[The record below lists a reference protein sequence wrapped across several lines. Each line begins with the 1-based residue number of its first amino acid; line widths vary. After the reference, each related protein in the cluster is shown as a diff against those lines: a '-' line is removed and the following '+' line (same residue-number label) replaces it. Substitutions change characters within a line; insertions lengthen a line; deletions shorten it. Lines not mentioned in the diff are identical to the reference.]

1 MSEMFQSYEQDF
13 VRLLNK
19 ARTTV
24 SSFPADPA
32 QKERMVVDIKRELAE
47 AEKCVRLMQLRQME
61 IEVSMMPVASRSHLQ
76 ITVRKY
82 REDIDKMNREIRGQ
96 EREISDKRNYN
107 TLMGSRIDAVTSMQD
122 SNPRNAK
129 LLGAQQMMIDQGL
142 KLDQGKRLALEAE
155 GVAIDTMNN
164 LKMQREQIYRT
175 SNNVR
180 EIGENLGKSN
190 RLITTMTRRAMTNK
204 LTMIGIIAL
213 LVLAICVVFYL
224 KIS

>member
-1 MSEMFQSYEQDF
+1 
-13 VRLLNK
+13 
-19 ARTTV
+19 
-24 SSFPADPA
+24 
-32 QKERMVVDIKRELAE
+32 
-47 AEKCVRLMQLRQME
+47 
-61 IEVSMMPVASRSHLQ
+61 
-76 ITVRKY
+76 
-82 REDIDKMNREIRGQ
+82 
-96 EREISDKRNYN
+96 
-107 TLMGSRIDAVTSMQD
+107 
-122 SNPRNAK
+122 
-129 LLGAQQMMIDQGL
+129 
-142 KLDQGKRLALEAE
+142 
-155 GVAIDTMNN
+155 MNN